1 MLHSQ
6 TKCLVESVKL
16 SLNEVRT
23 RICDYYLMPLTFLQ
37 FTIVSSKT
45 KHSGSFYRCDR
56 GAILTIHVDVNGGGE
71 RDGPIVI
78 RCVAG

>member
-1 MLHSQ
+1 ML
-6 TKCLVESVKL
+6 
-16 SLNEVRT
+16 
-23 RICDYYLMPLTFLQ
+23 PTFLQ

-56 GAILTIHVDVNGGGE
+56 GAILTIHVDVNGEGE

>member
-1 MLHSQ
+1 MSCR
-6 TKCLVESVKL
+6 KCKTVAKRSTNSYL
-16 SLNEVRT
+16 
-23 RICDYYLMPLTFLQ
+23 DYYLMPPTFLQ

-45 KHSGSFYRCDR
+45 KHSGSFYRCDH